1 MIRLFSME
9 EIKKGKFVI
18 ISSPS
23 GGGKN
28 SVINALLPRFDNA
41 IRLVTTTTRAVRPGE
56 KNGVDY
62 NFVSREVFDKKIKD
76 GDLLEYNEYA
86 GNFYG
91 TDKKILEKL
100 ISTYKLVFSQI
111 EVNGKHNVDKAGVEH
126 LSIFLLPE
134 SLDILRERIMS
145 RGGLSTGI
153 IDKRLVI
160 AEQEISKSS
169 DYMYRVIN
177 KQGKFEDTVENID
190 SIIRDYLATPS

>member
-1 MIRLFSME
+1 
-9 EIKKGKFVI
+9 
-18 ISSPS
+18 
-23 GGGKN
+23 
-28 SVINALLPRFDNA
+28 
-41 IRLVTTTTRAVRPGE
+41 VRPGE

>member
-1 MIRLFSME
+1 ME

-28 SVINALLPRFDNA
+28 SVINALLPRFDDS
-41 IRLVTTTTRAVRPGE
+41 IRLVTTTTRPMRPGE
-56 KNGVDY
+56 EDGIDY
-62 NFVSREVFDKKIKD
+62 NFVSRDTFDKKIED

-100 ISTYKLVFSQI
+100 LSSYKLVFSQI
-111 EVNGKHNVDKAGVEH
+111 EVNGKHHVDEAGVDH
-126 LSIFLLPE
+126 LSVFLLPE
-134 SLDILRERIMS
+134 SLDILRKRIMC
-145 RGGLSTGI
+145 RGGLSEDI

-160 AEQEISKSS
+160 AEQEINESS
-169 DYMYRVIN
+169 DYMYRVVN
-177 KQGKFEDTVENID
+177 KQGKFEETVESIEA
-190 SIIRDYLATPS
+190 IIREYLAIS